1 MSVDWQIFCWID
13 LMLCRYGYPGKISMN
28 TDVNNN
34 PGSVEGRTYIVGREG
49 HIYLGDSSVSRQH
62 AEIKFIDGKI
72 RLRDLNSSNG
82 IYVIKD
88 KQAIRF
94 KEGFVSSHQP
104 IVIGRKQ
111 CTVQSLLAVL
121 GILAD

>member
-1 MSVDWQIFCWID
+1 MI
-13 LMLCRYGYPGKISMN
+13 
-28 TDVNNN
+28 TDVNRN
-34 PGSVEGRTYIVGREG
+34 PGSAEGRTYIIGREG
-49 HIYLGDSSVSRQH
+49 HIYLSDSSVSRQH
-62 AEIKFIDGKI
+62 AEIKFVDGKI